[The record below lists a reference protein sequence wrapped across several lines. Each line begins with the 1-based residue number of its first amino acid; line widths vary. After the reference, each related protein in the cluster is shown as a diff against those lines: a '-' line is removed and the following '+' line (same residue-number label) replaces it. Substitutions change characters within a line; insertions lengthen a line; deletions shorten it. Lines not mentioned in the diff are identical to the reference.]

1 MTSSTI
7 PPYSKPNVR
16 LAGDRHPETRVVFDQ
31 RGFPI
36 FDPFVSYD
44 TRISSEEFRNASHRQ
59 QMKMATRDL
68 RTQIQNNEQ
77 LRLQF
82 SEEQRRA
89 INRESAKIPGFTW
102 HHHQESGR
110 MQLVNENIHQGTGHI
125 GGGAIGR
132 RQ

>member
-1 MTSSTI
+1 M
-7 PPYSKPNVR
+7 NLR
-16 LAGDRHPETRVVFDQ
+16 LAGDRHPETGVVFDQ
-31 RGFPI
+31 KGFPI
-36 FDPFVSYD
+36 FDTFVSYD
-44 TRISSEEFRNASHRQ
+44 IRISSEEFRNASHRQ

-110 MQLVNENIHQGTGHI
+110 MQLVDEDIHSLTGHV
-125 GGGAIGR
+125 GGDFMRRGR
-132 RQ
+132 